1 MDVEGVP
8 AGMDFIEHIKE
19 KVSVCDVFL
28 AIIGPN
34 WLNARDEMGNRR
46 LETPDDLVAVEI
58 AAALKRNIPV
68 VPVTV
73 DGARPPRADEL
84 PDDIKTLARRH
95 AVEIRTN
102 HFRRDA
108 QALTDAIRY
117 LIQSKR
123 PMMARW
129 ILLLFDQLRR
139 RRALV
144 TAGALTGLIS
154 GLTTYYLLSP
164 PPRFDVP
171 PKGNVANR
179 EAQVPGPVQPPRG
192 EKTADEKEVQDLIWR
207 GDKSSPAP
215 QDFTPAAE
223 TQKTAEGRA
232 SPDAQRVGP
241 AAPTIIAALPAADAQ
256 RVAEAKAAEER
267 QRVAAAAAE
276 AQRIAEAKAAADAQR
291 AAETKARA
299 EAQRVAEAKAAE
311 AKAAAD
317 KAAADKAAAEKAA
330 AEAQRVAQAKA
341 AADKAAADK
350 AAAEKAAAEAQRVAE
365 AKAAADK
372 AAEKAAAEKVAA
384 VNAKEAAREP
394 AAALPCDERQVIAWL
409 DQHGA
414 YNGRLDPSIYDDQV
428 QWIVSGKR
436 STKTR
441 SEIAKD
447 EEDFR
452 KRYPVQKYTAQTSST
467 AMDGRHCVLT
477 QQLDSY
483 KRRPNGSEERRTFR
497 VVLTIR
503 TDVEGPRI
511 VAHQIDVLSRP

>member
-299 EAQRVAEAKAAE
+299 EAQRVAEAKAA
-311 AKAAAD
+311 
-317 KAAADKAAAEKAA
+317 
-330 AEAQRVAQAKA
+330 
-341 AADKAAADK
+341 ADKAAADK

-394 AAALPCDERQVIAWL
+394 AAALACDERQVIAWL

>member
-192 EKTADEKEVQDLIWR
+192 EKTADEKEVQDL
-207 GDKSSPAP
+207 GSGL
-215 QDFTPAAE
+215 
-223 TQKTAEGRA
+223 TA
-232 SPDAQRVGP
+232 
-241 AAPTIIAALPAADAQ
+241 
-256 RVAEAKAAEER
+256 
-267 QRVAAAAAE
+267 
-276 AQRIAEAKAAADAQR
+276 
-291 AAETKARA
+291 
-299 EAQRVAEAKAAE
+299 
-311 AKAAAD
+311 
-317 KAAADKAAAEKAA
+317 
-330 AEAQRVAQAKA
+330 
-341 AADKAAADK
+341 
-350 AAAEKAAAEAQRVAE
+350 
-365 AKAAADK
+365 
-372 AAEKAAAEKVAA
+372 
-384 VNAKEAAREP
+384 
-394 AAALPCDERQVIAWL
+394 
-409 DQHGA
+409 
-414 YNGRLDPSIYDDQV
+414 
-428 QWIVSGKR
+428 
-436 STKTR
+436 
-441 SEIAKD
+441 
-447 EEDFR
+447 
-452 KRYPVQKYTAQTSST
+452 
-467 AMDGRHCVLT
+467 
-477 QQLDSY
+477 
-483 KRRPNGSEERRTFR
+483 
-497 VVLTIR
+497 
-503 TDVEGPRI
+503 
-511 VAHQIDVLSRP
+511 